1 MTSPRNLPP
10 GRYPTDRSPRSRRV
24 WSIGLTALVIAVGVV
39 IAWVGYKN
47 FSDPDI
53 SGEASGYEILDD
65 TSVEVKFT
73 VIRKDPGVP
82 ATCILRAR
90 SKNGSETGRREIYV
104 PASGETHFAMSTTVN
119 TSDAPVLGEVYGCSK
134 TVPDYLVAP

>member
-1 MTSPRNLPP
+1 MTSPRTLPS

-24 WSIGLTALVIAVGVV
+24 WSIGLTALVIALGVL
-39 IAWVGYKN
+39 IAWVGYNN

-53 SGEASGYEILDD
+53 SGEATGYEILDD

-73 VIRKDPGVP
+73 VTRKDPEVP

-90 SKNGSETGRREIYV
+90 SLDGSETGRREVYI
-104 PASGETHFAMSTTVN
+104 PASSESRFSMSEVVN
-119 TSDAPVLGEVYGCSK
+119 TSAAPVVGEVYGCSK
-134 TVPDYLVAP
+134 NVPEYLVAP

>member
-10 GRYPTDRSPRSRRV
+10 GRYPTDRSSGSRRV
-24 WSIGLTALVIAVGVV
+24 WAIGLTTLVIAAGVL
-39 IAWVGYKN
+39 IAWIGYQN

-53 SGEASGYEILDD
+53 SGEASGYEILND

-82 ATCILRAR
+82 ATCIVRAR
-90 SKNGSETGRREIYV
+90 SKDGSETGRREIYV
-104 PASGETHFAMSTTVN
+104 PASGETHFSMSTVVN
-119 TSDAPVLGEVYGCSK
+119 TSASPALGEVYGCSK
-134 TVPDYLVAP
+134 TVPEYLVAP